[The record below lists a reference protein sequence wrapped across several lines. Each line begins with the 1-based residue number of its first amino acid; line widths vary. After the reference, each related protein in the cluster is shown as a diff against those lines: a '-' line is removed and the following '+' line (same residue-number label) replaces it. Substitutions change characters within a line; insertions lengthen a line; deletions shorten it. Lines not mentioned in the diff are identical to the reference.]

1 MPSQVKQ
8 TAEERALEPMAFFPH
23 DSNAS
28 GDIRCRKLI
37 RRLGVEGYGR
47 WWLLCELLAS
57 TSGHALPMAEEDDA
71 YVVAEA
77 LRFDVSGYGDMKAIT
92 ECREFVEQLVG
103 IGLLRVTGDGEIYS
117 ERMMRNGEYFGRQR
131 ANGAKGGRPKK
142 REAVVSGA

>member
-57 TSGHALPMAEEDDA
+57 TSGHALPMDDDDDA

-77 LRFDVSGYGDMKAIT
+77 LRFDVSGYGDMTAVE
-92 ECREFVEQLVG
+92 ECRGFIEELVS